1 MNNELPKNPKSE
13 LSPEHLTRGVS
24 TLSFPTMSKI
34 SPDSAVSIDANTKN
48 FLCSDVVL
56 QGEIHTVSN
65 LVFDGSLTGKI
76 SGAVE
81 LIVGK
86 NARIDGE
93 ISAQSVTVYGQVT
106 GNVMATEKIILKD
119 GSEIHGDLIS
129 KRLSMEEGA
138 VFVGSSKISAK

>member
-1 MNNELPKNPKSE
+1 
-13 LSPEHLTRGVS
+13 
-24 TLSFPTMSKI
+24 MSKI
-34 SPDSAVSIDANTKN
+34 SPDSAVSLDANTKN
-48 FLCSDVVL
+48 FLCSDVVM

-81 LIVGK
+81 LIVGQ
-86 NARIDGE
+86 NARIEGE

-106 GNVMATEKIILKD
+106 GNVTATEKIILKD